1 VERGG
6 VGEDGYRKERRGEK
20 GLKGERESKDTTVDL
35 PSLTPDASG
44 VSLLPQHSIS
54 HSHIFYTTFS
64 CLGRIIRCLGT
75 LSRQRPN
82 I

>member
-1 VERGG
+1 MGKEGRKECGERG
-6 VGEDGYRKERRGEK
+6 RRGRWLWE
-20 GLKGERESKDTTVDL
+20 ESKDTTVDL
-35 PSLTPDASG
+35 PSLTPRPDASG

-54 HSHIFYTTFS
+54 HSHIYYTTFS
-64 CLGRIIRCLGT
+64 CLEMIIRCLGM